1 MDSDLVVAVVQFLE
15 GQCVVEV
22 FRVRRVDGECQSVTE
37 IPTSLEISLCD
48 LVRNLIRRVLDL
60 RLEPVRQGIFSK
72 DGVHLG
78 VVLARHSE
86 HIHYVAFRSRLTLV
100 PSVDQ
105 SRHFHPSFR
114 TLRKG
119 VEIYADVV
127 RHIP

>member
-22 FRVRRVDGECQSVTE
+22 FRVRRVDGECQGVAE
-37 IPTSLEISLCD
+37 IPTTLEIFLCD
-48 LVRNLIRRVLDL
+48 LVRNLVGGVLHL
-60 RLEPVRQGIFSK
+60 RLEPVRQGIFGK
-72 DGVHLG
+72 DGVHFR

-86 HIHYVAFRSRLTLV
+86 HIHDVTLRGRLTLV